1 MQHSPATG
9 HLNQSC
15 NIAAQICR
23 TYRSSDSSNLCTQ
36 TQSTTEAHT
45 EMQTNTAEDGF
56 CVSLFT
62 HAAVGAGP
70 QRPVCRVWEALRCE
84 RELIQNWWL
93 LTMSA
98 KQDNVPFSSH
108 SLYMRLKRWSSRQR
122 ERVQGKPTDRWEAV
136 WGKLGGQSKTFVWS
150 LFFPTGW
157 ENQNSSP
164 FFFFRLIFW
173 LQAKIKELVTG
184 RFLLRHDSRSKDLVK
199 VPFNELELSFL
210 SFCYD
215 CNQFLLSSSFKTTH
229 F

>member
-15 NIAAQICR
+15 NIAAQICK

-36 TQSTTEAHT
+36 TQSATDAHTEAHT
-45 EMQTNTAEDGF
+45 EMQTNTAEDGL

-62 HAAVGAGP
+62 HAAVGAGAH
-70 QRPVCRVWEALRCE
+70 RPVCRMWEALHCE

-98 KQDNVPFSSH
+98 KQDTVPFSSH

-122 ERVQGKPTDRWEAV
+122 KRVQGKPTDRCEEV

-150 LFFPTGW
+150 LYFFSNW
-157 ENQNSSP
+157 LREWKSLP
-164 FFFFRLIFW
+164 FFL
-173 LQAKIKELVTG
+173 
-184 RFLLRHDSRSKDLVK
+184 D
-199 VPFNELELSFL
+199 LSFGSEQKSKSWSQAGSCCDTIPGARIL
-210 SFCYD
+210 
-215 CNQFLLSSSFKTTH
+215 
-229 F
+229 